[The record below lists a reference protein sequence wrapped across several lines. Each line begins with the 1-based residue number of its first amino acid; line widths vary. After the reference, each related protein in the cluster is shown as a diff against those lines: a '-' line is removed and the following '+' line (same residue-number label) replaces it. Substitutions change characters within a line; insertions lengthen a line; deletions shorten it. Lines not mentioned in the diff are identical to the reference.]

1 MMCTQRGRDLGLQE
15 ALSQAEGREGSPG
28 EQCFICDLKRELE
41 LLREEGTVLQA
52 EGVERPRPLGK
63 AETVER
69 ESKRTEVRAL
79 LSGTE
84 ELVKDEA
91 G

>member
-1 MMCTQRGRDLGLQE
+1 MHAERERPGL
-15 ALSQAEGREGSPG
+15 AGGPG
-28 EQCFICDLKRELE
+28 PCFICDLKRELE